1 MKPIAALML
10 LLALTGCKEKEK
22 VLKVTLDQPTLT
34 ETQMQNVVS
43 AWRKLK
49 EMCPALASKDIVH
62 VTGVL
67 EDETTMPGWGAMYPQ
82 FKQYQWVGDILF
94 QAEDGTRK
102 QTYNLM
108 FGYGQ
113 QPAILYKETHLTDL
127 CQWQGKVERL
137 NDQYWIYKQ

>member
-49 EMCPALASKDIVH
+49 EM
-62 VTGVL
+62 
-67 EDETTMPGWGAMYPQ
+67 
-82 FKQYQWVGDILF
+82 
-94 QAEDGTRK
+94 
-102 QTYNLM
+102 
-108 FGYGQ
+108 
-113 QPAILYKETHLTDL
+113 
-127 CQWQGKVERL
+127 
-137 NDQYWIYKQ
+137 